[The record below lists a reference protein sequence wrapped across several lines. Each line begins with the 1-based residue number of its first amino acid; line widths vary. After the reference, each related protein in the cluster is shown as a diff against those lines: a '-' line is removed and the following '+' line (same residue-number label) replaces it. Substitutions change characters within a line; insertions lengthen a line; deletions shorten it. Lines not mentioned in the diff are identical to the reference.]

1 MGKHGL
7 PATQLSNIANTF
19 KFVGKATYR
28 AKKHKNCLERTAK
41 WAPWWV
47 GGRLNL
53 LKMFKEGDWQI
64 N

>member
-28 AKKHKNCLERTAK
+28 AKIAWNVQLNELLGG
-41 WAPWWV
+41 WV
-47 GGRLNL
+47 DG
-53 LKMFKEGDWQI
+53 WTC
-64 N
+64 